1 MKGIW
6 ALDGWLGEMNWSTSE
21 RNASL
26 PGAFSLTLHSHT
38 DYGLPLIILLVPV
51 CVFLT
56 VL

>member
-38 DYGLPLIILLVPV
+38 DYGLPLII
-51 CVFLT
+51 
-56 VL
+56 